1 MLNVTQFLRRVQ
13 GVRLLHEDVRSGY
26 PHIQVFEN
34 HERRWLR
41 FDDRAIQS
49 AMSLERPERLLL
61 AYTQVMMTA
70 LLFEPNPRSALV
82 LGLGGGSM
90 VRFLRHHFPGCETTV
105 VEISEAVADVAR
117 RYFLVPPDGD
127 GFRLV
132 LADAAR
138 YVEQCDRRFDLILV
152 DVFES
157 DRTIDV
163 FASSE
168 FFDACRRLLSPAG
181 VASVNVLAD
190 GELEALGLSK
200 RFRRSFEE
208 RSLALRVPERTNLV
222 LVGMARSPREVDLRE
237 LRRRAAQM
245 GPGLDL
251 DLEACL
257 DDLLAINARDPAVR
271 AWRAGG

>member
-1 MLNVTQFLRRVQ
+1 MNFTQFLRRVQ
-13 GVRLLHEDVRSGY
+13 GARLLHDDARSGY
-26 PHIQVFEN
+26 PGIQVYEN
-34 HERRWLR
+34 HEQRWLR

-70 LLFEPNPRSALV
+70 LLLEPNPRSALV

-90 VRFLRHHFPGCETTV
+90 ARFLRRHFPDCATTA

-117 RYFLVPPDGD
+117 RYFLVPPEGD

-132 LADAAR
+132 LGDAAR
-138 YVEQCDRRFDLILV
+138 YAAQCDRRFDLILV

-163 FASSE
+163 FATRE
-168 FFDACRRLLSPAG
+168 FFDDCRRLLSPGG
-181 VASVNVLAD
+181 VASVNVLVD
-190 GELEALGLSK
+190 DEIEAFGLSK
-200 RFRRSFEE
+200 RFRRSFEG
-208 RSLALRVPERTNLV
+208 RSLALRVPDRTNLV
-222 LVGMARSPREVDLRE
+222 LLGMARSPRDVELQD
-237 LRRRAAQM
+237 LRRRAAEM
-245 GPGLDL
+245 GPRLDL

-257 DDLLAINARDPAVR
+257 DDLLTVNASDPAVR
-271 AWRAGG
+271 AWRGQG